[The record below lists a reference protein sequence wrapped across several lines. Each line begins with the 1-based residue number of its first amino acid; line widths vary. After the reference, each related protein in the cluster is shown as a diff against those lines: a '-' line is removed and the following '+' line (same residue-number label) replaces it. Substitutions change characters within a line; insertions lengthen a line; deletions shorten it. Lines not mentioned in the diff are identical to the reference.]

1 MGDSALQKGGYHHT
15 TIISQNDT
23 VQGSEAFTP
32 TWIHSLTDDI

>member
-23 VQGSEAFTP
+23 VQGSEAFANRTC
-32 TWIHSLTDDI
+32 SSNLK